1 MFPENALRPIPTT
14 SPTAPLAA
22 FGGELSLLARCPAL
36 RLNEVMRGGVV
47 LILLGLTAFGAY
59 SVGRQS
65 APVSNAPIPA
75 ITSPSTLAQP
85 VAFNGAAAQASAPA
99 PSQAPSAGLTPP
111 KANVPDKPV
120 GPDTKHN
127 AEAGLTAAAIAAI
140 IVQAS
145 GDLQD

>member
-65 APVSNAPIPA
+65 APVSNAPVPA
-75 ITSPSTLAQP
+75 ITSPSACY
-85 VAFNGAAAQASAPA
+85 
-99 PSQAPSAGLTPP
+99 PSD
-111 KANVPDKPV
+111 V
-120 GPDTKHN
+120 
-127 AEAGLTAAAIAAI
+127 TAAMRQR
-140 IVQAS
+140 QACR
-145 GDLQD
+145 